1 MFTSVEEALPL
12 AQGGNTDALDFIVRQ
27 VQPKIYLLALRMLWH
42 PEDAK
47 DATQE
52 ILLRIIT
59 NLGSFRGESIFFTWA
74 YRIGA
79 NHLSGWRKS
88 RLESQELTFEAF
100 GKDLQE
106 GLTSPQT
113 RPDEVVLY
121 QEIRVGCTLGMLL
134 CLDRPHRLAYILGE
148 ILEMDSVEAS
158 AVLEIS
164 GASYRKRLERARR
177 QIVTFV
183 QSHCGLANPSNPCR
197 CSRRVGQALKLNR
210 VNPQQLLFAGNR
222 RNAESFPQVLAAI
235 RKLEET
241 QRAVSL
247 YRSHPQQAVPDFTAA
262 VRNLL
267 GSSNWVGK
275 NGTSTA
281 NS

>member
-1 MFTSVEEALPL
+1 VFTSVEEAIPL
-12 AQGGNTDALDFIVRQ
+12 AKGGNTEALDFIVRQ
-27 VQPKIYLLALRMLWH
+27 VQPKIYLVALRMLWH

-59 NLGSFRGESIFFTWA
+59 NLGSFRGESSFFTWA

-88 RLESQELTFEAF
+88 PLESQELTFETF

-113 RPDEVVLY
+113 RPDEVLLY

-148 ILEMDSVEAS
+148 ILEMDSGEAS
-158 AVLEIS
+158 AILEVS
-164 GASYRKRLERARR
+164 AASYRKRLERARR

-183 QSHCGLANPSNPCR
+183 QSQCGLANPLNPCR

-210 VNPQQLLFAGNR
+210 VNPRQLLFAGDCE
-222 RNAESFPQVLAAI
+222 NAERFPRVLATI
-235 RKLEET
+235 RTLEET

-247 YRSHPQQAVPDFTAA
+247 YRSHPQHAIPDFTTA

-267 GSSNWVGK
+267 ASSD
-275 NGTSTA
+275 
-281 NS
+281 